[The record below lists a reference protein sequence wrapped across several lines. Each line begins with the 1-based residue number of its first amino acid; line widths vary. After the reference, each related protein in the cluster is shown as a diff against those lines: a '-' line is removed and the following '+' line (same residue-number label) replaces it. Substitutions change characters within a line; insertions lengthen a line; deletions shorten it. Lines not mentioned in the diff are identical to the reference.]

1 MLSCTFRVLVFGV
14 AAFSWPPGS
23 LWAQSAPPDDALV
36 LSLAEA
42 RVIAAEANPEL
53 LAAAW
58 RPVAAQGDLR
68 SARTFPFNPD
78 ASFESRSPGDGMAS
92 RFEAE
97 LGLEIELGGQ
107 RGLRGRAG
115 EASLFASQRRLDDEG
130 RRVLAEVSI
139 AYQGLVAAEQRV
151 ELVEAINGLNS
162 QLRTAVSTQLAEG
175 EVSVLEANLVSIEAA
190 RAQARSLAATS
201 ARAAAARDLGRLL
214 GQEPTVSI
222 RTTGPSDFSAMDPGA
237 GSTLRD
243 YVELA
248 LSARPDLRAL
258 EHDVERAR
266 QEERLVRREALPNL
280 RIAGLATREDPLGD
294 PALGVAFGLSLPL
307 FNRNQGQAD
316 RRRAE
321 ISEVE
326 HLRRAAELRVQT
338 EVENALRLL
347 ESAERET
354 ALLEAELLGPIQEN
368 QRLLDTAYREGKM
381 DLANLLLLRNQLL
394 DAELSYWDAWER
406 RERARIGLESATGT
420 ILAGITF
427 TNGSDR

>member
-1 MLSCTFRVLVFGV
+1 MLTHAFRVLVFGA
-14 AAFSWPPGS
+14 AAFLWPPGS
-23 LWAQSAPPDDALV
+23 LWAQSALLNDTLV
-36 LSLAEA
+36 LSLSEA
-42 RVIAAEANPEL
+42 RQMAAEANPEL
-53 LAAAW
+53 LAAMW
-58 RPVAAQGDLR
+58 RPVAVQGDLR

-97 LGLEIELGGQ
+97 LGLEIEVGGQ

-115 EASLFASQRRLDDEG
+115 EASLAAAQRRLDDEG
-130 RRVLAEVSI
+130 RRALAEVSI

-151 ELVEAINGLNS
+151 ALVGEINGLNS
-162 QLRTAVSTQLAEG
+162 RLRTAVSTQLAEG
-175 EVSVLEANLVSIEAA
+175 VVSELEANLASIEAA

-201 ARAAAARDLGRLL
+201 AHAAAARELGRLL

-222 RTTGPSDFSAMDPGA
+222 RTTGPSAFAVMDPGF
-237 GSTLRD
+237 GSNLRE

-248 LSARPDLRAL
+248 LSTRPDLRAI
-258 EHDVERAR
+258 EHDVEQAR

-280 RIAGLATREDPLGD
+280 RIAGLATREDPLAD
-294 PALGVAFGLSLPL
+294 PTLGVALGISLPL
-307 FNRNQGQAD
+307 FNRNQGQAA

-321 ISEVE
+321 TSEAE
-326 HLRRAAELRVQT
+326 QLRRAAELRVRT
-338 EVENALRLL
+338 EVENALMLL
-347 ESAERET
+347 ESANRET
-354 ALLEAELLGPIQEN
+354 ALLEAELLGPIREN
-368 QRLLDTAYREGKM
+368 QQLLDTAYREGKI

-406 RERARIGLESATGT
+406 RERARTGLESATGT
-420 ILAGITF
+420 ILEGITF

>member
-1 MLSCTFRVLVFGV
+1 MLTHAFRVLVFGV
-14 AAFSWPPGS
+14 AILLWPPGS
-23 LWAQSAPPDDALV
+23 LWAQSVQQNDALV
-36 LSLAEA
+36 LSLSEA
-42 RVIAAEANPEL
+42 RMMAAEANPEL
-53 LAAAW
+53 LAATW
-58 RPVAAQGDLR
+58 RPVAVQGDLR

-115 EASLFASQRRLDDEG
+115 EASLSASQRRLDDEG

-151 ELVEAINGLNS
+151 ALVEEINGLNA
-162 QLRTAVSTQLAEG
+162 QLRTAVLTQLAEG
-175 EVSVLEANLVSIEAA
+175 EVSVLEANLASIEAA

-201 ARAAAARDLGRLL
+201 ARAAAARELGRLL

-222 RTTGPSDFSAMDPGA
+222 RTTGPSDFAAMGPG
-237 GSTLRD
+237 SDSSLRE

-266 QEERLVRREALPNL
+266 QEERLVRRQAFPNL
-280 RIAGLATREDPLGD
+280 RIAGLATREDPLAD
-294 PALGVAFGLSLPL
+294 PELGVAFGLSLPL

-326 HLRRAAELRVQT
+326 QLRRAAELRVQT
-338 EVENALRLL
+338 EVENALLL
-347 ESAERET
+347 FESAERET
-354 ALLEAELLGPIQEN
+354 ALLETELLGPIQEN
-368 QRLLDTAYREGKM
+368 QRLLDTAYREGKI

-406 RERARIGLESATGT
+406 REGARTGLESATGT
-420 ILAGITF
+420 ILEGITF